1 MKEPAQIVCG
11 EGPARLEGS
20 GEPDRTG
27 RATETPTRLEDG
39 DFVEAVSRAVL
50 REIEGGSIE
59 GFIILGM
66 VLPVCSPSLLA
77 LFNR

>member
-20 GEPDRTG
+20 GGPARTG
-27 RATETPTRLEDG
+27 RATATPTRLEDG

-50 REIEGGSIE
+50 RELEGGVAIDRITT
-59 GFIILGM
+59 GIIAA
-66 VLPVCSPSLLA
+66 PPYPP
-77 LFNR
+77 LF